1 MGHVLLIS
9 LFYGNLFQQ
18 RKRAIHSIYGRYP
31 LIFTAPLTMW
41 QGLYSSLFYAKKRR
55 KILDRFL
62 FERTDGL
69 ELPASYLVTGV
80 QSREVVKKEKR

>member
-9 LFYGNLFQQ
+9 LFYGNVPTEKKGNTLHIQ
-18 RKRAIHSIYGRYP
+18 HYS

-62 FERTDGL
+62 FEKTDGL
-69 ELPASYLVTGV
+69 ELLACYLVTGV
-80 QSREVVKKEKR
+80 QSREVVKKMY